1 MLNEL
6 EKAKVEQFCADEPM
20 MAAVKKVLL
29 AALYSHGVVGANG
42 EVNPLINGAF
52 GLVSLALK
60 DAKPIDNE
68 ILGQNLRAQ
77 FAGVSILENAYEAM
91 KLIKTGEAVDSSVDN
106 INPGI

>member
-20 MAAVKKVLL
+20 MSAVKKVLL

-52 GLVSLALK
+52 GMVSLAPK
-60 DAKPIDNE
+60 EGFSDE
-68 ILGQNLRAQ
+68 VLGQNLRAQ
-77 FAGVSILENAYEAM
+77 FAGVSIVENAYDAM
-91 KLIKTGEAVDSSVDN
+91 KLIKTGEVVDSSVDN